1 MGKGTKKDYENID
14 VKGKLVLIDLD
25 SYIGCQIGIC
35 ALQARQKGA
44 YGIIAAPI
52 NENQKLPTEYAQRS
66 FILKL
71 AYPRR
76 CFPAPVPTINIGKC
90 YTCSSF

>member
-35 ALQARQKGA
+35 AVQARQKGA

-52 NENQKLPTEYAQRS
+52 NENQKLPADALMK
-66 FILKL
+66 ILRHPL
-71 AYPRR
+71 IFQPFRL
-76 CFPAPVPTINIGKC
+76 V
-90 YTCSSF
+90 